1 MQDFQSGLAVTL
13 FRQQPARTFG
23 NCEAEQSIEK
33 RGKGS
38 DAQHPAPGIFAH
50 AREQRIRDESD
61 QDAEKNVELKHAGKS
76 SAMFGRRDLG
86 DVERSRNGGDAD
98 AKAADEA
105 RDDK

>member
-1 MQDFQSGLAVTL
+1 MQDFHSGLAATL

-61 QDAEKNVELKHAGKS
+61 QDAENNVELKHAGKS
-76 SAMFGRRDLG
+76 SAMFGGGGLG
-86 DVERSRNGGDAD
+86 EVGGSGRGGGAE
-98 AKAADEA
+98 AKAAA
-105 RDDK
+105 